1 MENVWANWNSE
12 IQRKSS
18 KNQMNKDL
26 EKVTNVDN
34 VVLAMQKLLREREKA
49 KDTLKAIDKTIQS
62 LVINKALV
70 IQ

>member
-1 MENVWANWNSE
+1 
-12 IQRKSS
+12 
-18 KNQMNKDL
+18 MNKDL

-62 LVINKALV
+62 LVINNSEDAIAV
-70 IQ
+70 NA